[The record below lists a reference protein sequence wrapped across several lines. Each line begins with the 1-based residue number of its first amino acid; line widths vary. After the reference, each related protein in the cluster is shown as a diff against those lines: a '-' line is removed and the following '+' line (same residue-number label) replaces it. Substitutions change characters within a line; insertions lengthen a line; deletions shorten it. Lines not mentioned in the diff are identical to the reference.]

1 MTSVEQVFLDTNILV
16 AASVPEHPSHA
27 IATVVVARLA
37 ERDAA
42 TYISPQVCRE
52 FMATMTRAPFRMTL
66 IEPSKA
72 VDVLG
77 GWLAGCD
84 LLPETAEVVATL
96 KQIVV
101 RKGVRGKQVHDANV
115 VATMLANGVTRLATL
130 DEADF
135 RRYEDAIALEPV
147 AS

>member
-1 MTSVEQVFLDTNILV
+1 MLEAR
-16 AASVPEHPSHA
+16 AAAEGLTLHSALRTAV
-27 IATVVVARLA
+27 LA
-37 ERDAA
+37 W
-42 TYISPQVCRE
+42 
-52 FMATMTRAPFRMTL
+52 APFRMTL

-84 LLPETAEVVATL
+84 LLPETAEVVARL

-130 DEADF
+130 DEADL
-135 RRYEDAIALEPV
+135 RRYEDLVALEPV